1 MVLSTQ
7 NSGKY
12 LTRTYERDK
21 NAGELDSTGL
31 TAADISFLEIQDGQG
46 QMKYDITG
54 AVRTS
59 PLDPLTPS
67 KIIDLQENEDGVL
80 HLY

>member
-1 MVLSTQ
+1 MVLSSQ

-21 NAGELDSTGL
+21 DAGELDSSNL
-31 TAADISFLEIQDGQG
+31 TAAEISFLEITDGEG
-46 QMKYDITG
+46 QMKHDAEELRRKT
-54 AVRTS
+54 
-59 PLDPLTPS
+59 
-67 KIIDLQENEDGVL
+67 DGIL